1 MMITYHARQIGIAN
15 NISSP
20 WEQSCELLKL
30 LCRGHSVIMRSVTV
44 IAILVLSKLS
54 VITTWTNTWKKMTD
68 VAQPRVAAAWSDPD
82 LSLCKSCTNLKVLH
96 NDFIV
101 FVLRIYCSDFIVIQ
115 TIFIICPGKIFHLIL
130 NSMKI
135 SYLGFHQKSTKC

>member
-1 MMITYHARQIGIAN
+1 MMITYQARQIGIAN

-135 SYLGFHQKSTKC
+135 SYLEFH